1 MSYIFGVQSDI
12 GTTKEVNQDAVA
24 IKVVDTDF
32 GDVLFAIVCDGMGGF
47 EKGEVA
53 SASMLSAML
62 NWFENDFPSLGN
74 DFLFDDIKNQWNI
87 IIQSMN
93 EKIMNYGKLDR
104 IKLGT
109 TLSMILMF
117 NNEYY
122 IGHVGDSRIYKI
134 ADGIE
139 ILTEDHTLV
148 NQKYKEGK
156 ITEDEIETDE
166 ERNVLLQCIGAS
178 RKVEPQFIN
187 GTFKKD
193 DVFMLCSDGFRHE
206 ISQNEMLESL
216 SFDNLKDKNS
226 INIEIA
232 KLIDRAEQRKEEDN
246 ITAAVI
252 KVI

>member
-12 GTTKEVNQDAVA
+12 GITKEVNQDAVA

-53 SASMLSAML
+53 SASMVSAML
-62 NWFENDFPSLGN
+62 KWFENDFPSLGN
-74 DFLFDDIKNQWNI
+74 DFLFDDVKNQWNI

-134 ADGIE
+134 ADEIE

-178 RKVEPQFIN
+178 RKVEPQFIK
-187 GTFKKD
+187 GTLKKD

-206 ISQNEMLESL
+206 ISQNEMLASL

>member
-1 MSYIFGVQSDI
+1 MSYIFGVQSDVGI
-12 GTTKEVNQDAVA
+12 TKEVNQDAVA

-32 GDVLFAIVCDGMGGF
+32 GNVLFAIVCDGMGGF
-47 EKGEVA
+47 DKGEVA
-53 SASMLSAML
+53 SASMVSAML
-62 NWFENDFPSLGN
+62 KWFENDFPSLGK
-74 DFLFDDIKNQWNI
+74 DFLFDDVKNQWNI

-117 NNEYY
+117 NDEYY

-134 ADGIE
+134 ADRIE

-178 RKVEPQFIN
+178 RKVEPQFIK

-206 ISQNEMLESL
+206 ISQSEMLTTL
-216 SFDNLKDKNS
+216 SPDNLKDKNS
-226 INIEIA
+226 INIEVA

>member
-53 SASMLSAML
+53 SASMVSAML
-62 NWFENDFPSLGN
+62 KWFENDFPSLGN

-134 ADGIE
+134 ADEIE

>member
-1 MSYIFGVQSDI
+1 MSYIFGLQSDI
-12 GTTKEVNQDAVA
+12 GITKEVNQDAVA

-32 GDVLFAIVCDGMGGF
+32 GNVLFAIVCDGMGGF

-53 SASMLSAML
+53 SASMVSAML
-62 NWFENDFPSLGN
+62 KWFENDFPSLGK
-74 DFLFDDIKNQWNI
+74 DFVFDDVKNQWNI

-117 NNEYY
+117 NDEYY

-134 ADGIE
+134 SDGIE

-178 RKVEPQFIN
+178 RKVEPQFIK

-206 ISQNEMLESL
+206 ITQNEMFASL
-216 SFDNLKDKNS
+216 SSDNLKDKNS